1 VLQAVVRHSIL
12 DIAAVGVYEKRWP
25 KLAPTIEIDAPP
37 LSGPFGRMTSDKTG
51 ASKDNTG
58 STMVPTTVE
67 MVTLAFQPTSI
78 PTGVP
83 HRRLEIDC
91 QLVITHPVP
100 PIRIEGVRSAVPKFR
115 PWNVA
120 VALPECGE
128 F

>member
-1 VLQAVVRHSIL
+1 MATHPEEGEGERKK
-12 DIAAVGVYEKRWP
+12 EER
-25 KLAPTIEIDAPP
+25 
-37 LSGPFGRMTSDKTG
+37 RRKTRKHPHG